1 MAWGPGTSRARRE
14 LASALWLVG
23 SCVLHSVFVSLSSS
37 QRAHLPSSCE
47 SLGAGYLACPRFNRM
62 LTLCKG
68 ISRDRAAAS
77 ENESWSGFVPNFI
90 VYTNPKST
98 FRFRRRRRCK
108 KKETSS
114 KRQSFSSSVLCY
126 SVCVCVCWGGWGGGG
141 NPNVPEA
148 GITTWAI
155 FQCFS
160 LCRGGKKENAGQGI
174 DCVGKCH
181 VVFFSSPFFGDS
193 HQELGDG
200 GHGCLVR
207 FSLSLSLSCRGLARA
222 LRGDAGRVRVC
233 TSSGLPFPSREG
245 GEDLRTTRFLLDFPR

>member
-1 MAWGPGTSRARRE
+1 M
-14 LASALWLVG
+14 
-23 SCVLHSVFVSLSSS
+23 
-37 QRAHLPSSCE
+37 PSSCE

-98 FRFRRRRRCK
+98 LRFRRRRCDFK
-108 KKETSS
+108 KKKKKRKLETS
-114 KRQSFSSSVLCY
+114 VLLVRLRSAFAMC
-126 SVCVCVCWGGWGGGG
+126 VCVCVGGGGGGGG

-174 DCVGKCH
+174 GCVGKCH
-181 VVFFSSPFFGDS
+181 VVFFFFS
-193 HQELGDG
+193 FFRRLTPRTWRRRTWLP
-200 GHGCLVR
+200 CALL
-207 FSLSLSLSCRGLARA
+207 SLSLSLSLLSGTCARA
-222 LRGDAGRVRVC
+222 SRGCRSRSRSG
-233 TSSGLPFPSREG
+233 SSLHLFGFALSIP
-245 GEDLRTTRFLLDFPR
+245 

>member
-1 MAWGPGTSRARRE
+1 M
-14 LASALWLVG
+14 
-23 SCVLHSVFVSLSSS
+23 
-37 QRAHLPSSCE
+37 PSSCE

-98 FRFRRRRRCK
+98 LRFRRRRCDVK
-108 KKETSS
+108 KKKKKKNASS
-114 KRQSFSSSVLCY
+114 KRQSFSSVFEARLLC
-126 SVCVCVCWGGWGGGG
+126 VCVCVGGGGGGGG

-207 FSLSLSLSCRGLARA
+207 FSLSCRGLARA
-222 LRGDAGRVRVC
+222 LRGDAGRVRVRVRARVC

>member
-1 MAWGPGTSRARRE
+1 M
-14 LASALWLVG
+14 
-23 SCVLHSVFVSLSSS
+23 
-37 QRAHLPSSCE
+37 PSSCE

-174 DCVGKCH
+174 GCVGKYH
-181 VVFFSSPFFGDS
+181 VVFFFFS
-193 HQELGDG
+193 FFRRLTPRTWRRRTWLP
-200 GHGCLVR
+200 CALL
-207 FSLSLSLSCRGLARA
+207 SLSLSLLSGTCARA
-222 LRGDAGRVRVC
+222 SRGCRSRSRSG
-233 TSSGLPFPSREG
+233 SSLHLFGFALSIP
-245 GEDLRTTRFLLDFPR
+245 